1 MLPDSHIHTSFSQ
14 DSSALPESQISQCI
28 HLGMKELCITDHHD
42 YEFDP
47 EKEAFLL
54 DFDAYL
60 PYMQCLRQKY
70 ADRIQVNIG
79 VELGLQLHTQ
89 EYLEN
94 LSQRLEVDFIIGSS
108 HFIDKKDPYYSDFF
122 EGESEQE
129 VYKHYFEVTLDR
141 IRALDCFDSFGHLDY
156 IVRYGST
163 SNRHYSFQA
172 YQDQIDPILKALIE
186 KGKALECNTAGFRYS
201 LNHPNPCEDILKR
214 YHELGGELLTL
225 GSDAHSPKAIA
236 CEFDRMQAILKDCGF
251 RYITVYRQRKPYP
264 LPL

>member
-1 MLPDSHIHTSFSQ
+1 M
-14 DSSALPESQISQCI
+14 
-28 HLGMKELCITDHHD
+28 
-42 YEFDP
+42 
-47 EKEAFLL
+47 
-54 DFDAYL
+54 
-60 PYMQCLRQKY
+60 
-70 ADRIQVNIG
+70 
-79 VELGLQLHTQ
+79 
-89 EYLEN
+89 
-94 LSQRLEVDFIIGSS
+94 
-108 HFIDKKDPYYSDFF
+108 
-122 EGESEQE
+122 
-129 VYKHYFEVTLDR
+129 YKHYFEVTLDR

-186 KGKALECNTAGFRYS
+186 KGKALECNTAGFRYG